1 MKYLDNQTLPS
12 LPSRKLETIGNHIS
26 KSDVV
31 IKQWSWHILAA
42 HPIANSHCPSV
53 ASMNI
58 LWSKH
63 VPELLAFMFPPVL
76 QWTGKGPCQIN
87 ESQARCEDE
96 HSPKLAMIAPSLV
109 HANPMINHE
118 CIQFS
123 YRELI
128 FQDWHS
134 LLGEWVPTPSAATCC
149 NLLAQTWGAR
159 LNSKNSK
166 GVTRIPWRKVPKER
180 SKLIWNIS
188 NNVLAYPAFPKLMF
202 RS

>member
-1 MKYLDNQTLPS
+1 M
-12 LPSRKLETIGNHIS
+12 
-26 KSDVV
+26 
-31 IKQWSWHILAA
+31 ILAYLGCTSHSQFA
-42 HPIANSHCPSV
+42 LPISCVNEHSLEQTCART
-53 ASMNI
+53 A
-58 LWSKH
+58 WFH
-63 VPELLAFMFPPVL
+63 VSPVL
-76 QWTGKGPCQIN
+76 QWTGKGPCEIN

-149 NLLAQTWGAR
+149 NLLAQKWGAR

-188 NNVLAYPAFPKLMF
+188 NNVLAYPTFPKLMF